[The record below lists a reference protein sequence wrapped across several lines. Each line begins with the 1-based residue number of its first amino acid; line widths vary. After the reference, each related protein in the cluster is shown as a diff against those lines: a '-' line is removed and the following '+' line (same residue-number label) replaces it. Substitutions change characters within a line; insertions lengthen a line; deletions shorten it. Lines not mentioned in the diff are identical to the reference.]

1 MSRSNKFVTGLFA
14 GAIVGAVAGLIMA
27 PKPGRDTRD
36 IVGAR
41 SIQFRNRAEYYI
53 GNLKERFKKEPVGE
67 AFEDHSENGVQN

>member
-1 MSRSNKFVTGLFA
+1 MSRSNKFVTGLLA
-14 GAIVGAVAGLIMA
+14 GAIVGAVAGLVMA

>member
-1 MSRSNKFVTGLFA
+1 MSRSNKFVTGLLA
-14 GAIVGAVAGLIMA
+14 GAIVGAVAGLILA

-41 SIQFRNRAEYYI
+41 TNQFRNRAEFYI

>member
-14 GAIVGAVAGLIMA
+14 GAIAGAVAGLIMA

>member
-1 MSRSNKFVTGLFA
+1 MSRSNKFVTGMLA

-41 SIQFRNRAEYYI
+41 TVQFRNRAEYYI

-67 AFEDHSENGVQN
+67 AFEDQSENGVQN